1 MAKNPLL
8 ESDGA
13 STGFGKSA
21 LHLAHPRASHPRDIE
36 KLLAQSEERLSLVLS
51 IRTLGLWQWDRAT
64 DEVWA
69 SRQARIILGL
79 DEHAPLTR
87 DSLLAAI
94 HPSDRPGIVKA
105 IRSTVGDQDTVEMEL
120 RVVRPPHG
128 VGWITSKV
136 CAYRDTKGMLLRA
149 TGCVI
154 DDSQRKTAEAESLK
168 QQEEIT
174 HLRRVATLGE
184 LSGALAHELQQPLTA
199 ILCNAQAAQLLA
211 AKDGAKTGDLL
222 EMLEDI
228 VSEDKRAGHII
239 QHLRSLLTR
248 GELHVQPL
256 QMDTVVHD
264 ALKLAHGALKARNVQ
279 VDLCVEQGVPAVLAD
294 RIEIQQVILNLL
306 LNACEA
312 LSERAVGDRRIGI
325 TIARDSAP
333 GMIRTSV
340 RDCGVGIDR
349 DRLDHVFDA
358 FFTTKKTGL
367 GLGLA
372 VCHSIIV
379 AHKGRL
385 WAANNLDRGA
395 VFHFTLPLS
404 PGHQ

>member
-1 MAKNPLL
+1 M
-8 ESDGA
+8 
-13 STGFGKSA
+13 
-21 LHLAHPRASHPRDIE
+21 
-36 KLLAQSEERLSLVLS
+36 
-51 IRTLGLWQWDRAT
+51 
-64 DEVWA
+64 
-69 SRQARIILGL
+69 
-79 DEHAPLTR
+79 
-87 DSLLAAI
+87 
-94 HPSDRPGIVKA
+94 
-105 IRSTVGDQDTVEMEL
+105 
-120 RVVRPPHG
+120 
-128 VGWITSKV
+128 
-136 CAYRDTKGMLLRA
+136 
-149 TGCVI
+149 I

-184 LSGALAHELQQPLTA
+184 LSGVLAHELQQPLTA
-199 ILCNAQAAQLLA
+199 ILCTAQAAQLLA
-211 AKDGAKTGDLL
+211 AKDGRKTGDML
-222 EMLEDI
+222 EMLDI

-248 GELHVQPL
+248 GELHVEPL
-256 QMDTVVHD
+256 NGTGRYTMRSSWRT
-264 ALKLAHGALKARNVQ
+264 ARSRRAISSGFMF
-279 VDLCVEQGVPAVLAD
+279 EQGVPAVLAD
-294 RIEIQQVILNLL
+294 RIDSAGSSLNLL

-349 DRLDHVFDA
+349 GRLDHVFDA

-395 VFHFTLPLS
+395 VFHSRCRCRRGTNSRGRSGWASALTSNGGSLLEAARCAHP
-404 PGHQ
+404 